1 MQDLLDEVNTRR
13 RLLHQALELYK
24 QRATE
29 LASAEREYKIASAK
43 YITEQRLNGTPA
55 TLIRE
60 LAQGEP
66 AIADLRY
73 KRDVAQGLYDSCKE
87 AINVYKLDLRLL
99 DGQIEREWHSGNNE

>member
-1 MQDLLDEVNTRR
+1 MIQVQDLLDEVNTRR

-29 LASAEREYKIASAK
+29 LASAEREYKVASAK

-60 LAQGEP
+60 LAQGEERP
-66 AIADLRY
+66 W
-73 KRDVAQGLYDSCKE
+73 
-87 AINVYKLDLRLL
+87 RLSRRPDRTAVQHL
-99 DGQIEREWHSGNNE
+99 E